1 MPFTTSRYRMLAG
14 ALLSLLV
21 VVGLTVLYKADLHG
35 LDGLDN
41 ELGSGPQGW
50 TFRHPAADS
59 SVVEVVFDDP
69 PDHRLHPHRGGHP
82 GLAQAVPGGV
92 LGRSG

>member
-21 VVGLTVLYKADLHG
+21 VVALTVLYKADLHG

-41 ELGSGPQGW
+41 ELG
-50 TFRHPAADS
+50 AARRD
-59 SVVEVVFDDP
+59 
-69 PDHRLHPHRGGHP
+69 
-82 GLAQAVPGGV
+82 
-92 LGRSG
+92 GRSGTRRRSTSSWWSRWSSRPCR